1 MLEKLL
7 RRRDLLLKIQEE
19 LDPSISTKNDDVAEH
34 VLQMKKD
41 RNCLQRALSK
51 VFSGIP
57 EWHTAV
63 SKLEN
68 EIHEMLVDK
77 RDVIK
82 VFITFETEEIQRKVL
97 FALAQSAPD
106 EHYCFRKELFLKVE
120 EPAEPSAVRWDN
132 LNENASHIALSLIL
146 PFVITVGSIIA
157 AAFLVRY
164 IREVADSNY
173 AAVVISLLNV
183 TFPRAAKFLT
193 GLEVHGYEGGKQTS
207 LYVKISAFRL
217 MNTVVVLFLNTPF
230 TSTITSGDGSILDS
244 VSAIFVSE
252 LVTINLIQIL
262 DVVGNFKRH
271 YSAPRA
277 ATQETMNTLLSGS
290 EVIIAERYTN
300 MTKILILALLYSSIY
315 PAALF
320 ICSFALFLNYYIDRF
335 SLMRSWRPPPKIDS
349 TISQINRRY
358 VLPLSV
364 GAMAVVSSYCWA
376 HFQFDNL
383 CPTDEVDQNYFG
395 EWVIP
400 SETSSIDTDIMYH
413 EINETTQFYKFCQ
426 QNMLRAGYLRFPALP
441 SYQPDGLEWM
451 SNDQERLTL
460 IFGWISLAM
469 LVSIMIVCLKLFIMK
484 LTKTYEPRGGID
496 DEKMS
501 FSSLRTPA
509 YIPSVESS
517 TIPYPLVACPVSDIS
532 EELFGWRSLC
542 HSYDHYDLTIDARR
556 IMGREESGTSTADSA
571 FSTFSHWPPP
581 V

>member
-1 MLEKLL
+1 M
-7 RRRDLLLKIQEE
+7 
-19 LDPSISTKNDDVAEH
+19 
-34 VLQMKKD
+34 
-41 RNCLQRALSK
+41 
-51 VFSGIP
+51 G
-57 EWHTAV
+57 
-63 SKLEN
+63 
-68 EIHEMLVDK
+68 
-77 RDVIK
+77 
-82 VFITFETEEIQRKVL
+82 
-97 FALAQSAPD
+97 
-106 EHYCFRKELFLKVE
+106 
-120 EPAEPSAVRWDN
+120 
-132 LNENASHIALSLIL
+132 
-146 PFVITVGSIIA
+146 
-157 AAFLVRY
+157 
-164 IREVADSNY
+164 
-173 AAVVISLLNV
+173 
-183 TFPRAAKFLT
+183 
-193 GLEVHGYEGGKQTS
+193 
-207 LYVKISAFRL
+207 
-217 MNTVVVLFLNTPF
+217 
-230 TSTITSGDGSILDS
+230 
-244 VSAIFVSE
+244 
-252 LVTINLIQIL
+252 
-262 DVVGNFKRH
+262 
-271 YSAPRA
+271 
-277 ATQETMNTLLSGS
+277 
-290 EVIIAERYTN
+290 
-300 MTKILILALLYSSIY
+300 
-315 PAALF
+315 
-320 ICSFALFLNYYIDRF
+320 FLNYYIDRF

-400 SETSSIDTDIMYH
+400 SETSSTDTDIMYH